1 MKDEEVEC
9 GERRSPPNLRANIAI
24 ERSGFGP
31 DEAFGRVRDTVTAV
45 VLLSQ
50 MIRTAAIT
58 GRTDTISAWF
68 GGRQGGRWAEQTVR
82 AAIPTAGQ
90 PARETPAAGRDSA
103 PATDPAPTTDPAETL
118 QELTELH
125 ERGVVTDAEF
135 ETLRADLRV

>member
-1 MKDEEVEC
+1 MRDEEVEC
-9 GERRSPPNLRANIAI
+9 GEPRSPPNLRANIAI

-82 AAIPTAGQ
+82 AAIPTAGP

-103 PATDPAPTTDPAETL
+103 PATDPAETL